1 MKELGG
7 GRNTACT
14 GHRAHSQ
21 AAAPGLKLTLSG
33 HHFQPRLPTF
43 WSSTSASLHPFVPQG
58 QNVGSRAYR
67 PTLKNRRLSS
77 PRPLPS
83 VDF

>member
-33 HHFQPRLPTF
+33 HHFQPRLPTLWIYDF
-43 WSSTSASLHPFVPQG
+43 ASLTPHQFG
-58 QNVGSRAYR
+58 AKRG
-67 PTLKNRRLSS
+67 
-77 PRPLPS
+77 
-83 VDF
+83 